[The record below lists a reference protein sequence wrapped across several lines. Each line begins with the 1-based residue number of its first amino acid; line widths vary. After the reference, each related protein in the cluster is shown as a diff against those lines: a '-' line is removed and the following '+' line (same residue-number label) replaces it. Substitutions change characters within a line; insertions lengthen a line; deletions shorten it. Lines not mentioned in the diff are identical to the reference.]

1 MKKIN
6 CLIVDDEELA
16 RNLVE
21 NYINRLPHLNIVGK
35 CSNPFEAMQLM
46 QEREVDLMFLDIQM
60 PDLTGIEFLK
70 TLQQKPLVV
79 FTTAYKEFAME
90 GYELDVVDYLL
101 KPFRFERFLQAVNK
115 AGKLLK
121 SDFNNNKNNS
131 KSDLPVSLKQPQEN
145 TEEKQKDYLLVKS
158 EFKVFRIFF
167 KDILYIESMKEYVA
181 YHTLDGRT
189 MSLGSL
195 KKLEQELPTDLFMR
209 IHKSY
214 IANIRCIAALEGN
227 MVHLGKKKLPI
238 GTSYKEEVM
247 RRVF

>member
-35 CSNPFEAMQLM
+35 CANPFEAMQVL
-46 QEREVDLMFLDIQM
+46 QEKQVNLMFLDIQM

-70 TLQQKPLVV
+70 TLSQKTLVI
-79 FTTAYKEFAME
+79 FTTAYKEYAME

-121 SDFNNNKNNS
+121 SNAVATDNVPIPI
-131 KSDLPVSLKQPQEN
+131 PVQQVEK
-145 TEEKQKDYLLVKS
+145 KQKDLEEMLKLRV
-158 EFKVFRIFF
+158 
-167 KDILYIESMKEYVA
+167 ILKITHIYFW
-181 YHTLDGRT
+181 
-189 MSLGSL
+189 L
-195 KKLEQELPTDLFMR
+195 K
-209 IHKSY
+209 I
-214 IANIRCIAALEGN
+214 
-227 MVHLGKKKLPI
+227 
-238 GTSYKEEVM
+238 
-247 RRVF
+247 

>member
-21 NYINRLPHLNIVGK
+21 NYIKRLPHLNIIGK
-35 CSNPFEAMQLM
+35 CANPLDAMQVL
-46 QEREVDLMFLDIQM
+46 QEKQVDLLFLDIQM

-70 TLQQKPLVV
+70 TLSQKPLVI
-79 FTTAYKEFAME
+79 FTTAYKEYAME

-121 SDFNNNKNNS
+121 ADDKKNHPS
-131 KSDLPVSLKQPQEN
+131 PSSTQPAAVD
-145 TEEKQKDYLLVKS
+145 KPKDYILVKS
-158 EFKVFRIFF
+158 EFKVFRIFYE
-167 KDILYIESMKEYVA
+167 DILYIESMKEYVA
-181 YHTLDGRT
+181 YHTPAGRT
-189 MSLGSL
+189 LSLGSL
-195 KKLEQELPTDLFMR
+195 KKLQSELPANQFMR

-214 IANIRCIAALEGN
+214 IANINYISALEGN
-227 MVHLGKKKLPI
+227 MVHVREKKLPI
-238 GTSYKEEVM
+238 GASYKEEVLKK
-247 RRVF
+247 VF